1 MTQSSHRGRRASQ
14 TRRPCQIIR
23 CGKRAPVLA
32 WNELDQ
38 VALDLHRILFL
49 REAQPLRETADVRV
63 DDDALG
69 MPELCRH
76 DVRRLPRDA
85 RELDELVERRRH
97 LAVEIVDEHP
107 HRPAQRLRL
116 LPVEARREDVALE
129 LFLRHGEV
137 VLGCVVLLEERRGHP
152 VHVHVGGLRR
162 QHHRDEQL
170 ERARERE
177 RDRRIRVLDGE
188 PLDDRPDALLLRPD
202 ALAGLADKAARHRAT
217 VDDRDIPSFRHLR
230 SRF

>member
-1 MTQSSHRGRRASQ
+1 MTQSSQRGRRASQ

-23 CGKRAPVLA
+23 CGKRGQSSRGTSLIRSRSIFTGSSSFVKP
-32 WNELDQ
+32 EP
-38 VALDLHRILFL
+38 L
-49 REAQPLRETADVRV
+49 REAADVRV

-69 MPELCRH
+69 VPELGRH
-76 DVRRLPRDA
+76 DVRSLPRNA
-85 RELDELVERRRH
+85 RKLDELIERRRY

-129 LFLRHGEV
+129 LFLRHREV

-152 VHVHVGGLRR
+152 VHVHVGGLRG

-177 RDRRIRVLDGE
+177 RDRRIRVLDGK

-202 ALAGLADKAARHRAT
+202 ALTGLADKAAGHGAT
-217 VDDRDIPSFRHLR
+217 VDDREILSIRHLR